1 MPYPFFPHP
10 RTALAI
16 LLLASLRFAMPVH
29 AADPLPPMDDRI
41 VVLLSID
48 GLAAYYIDDPKSDI
62 PNLRA
67 LIADGARAAS
77 MKASTPTVTW
87 VNHATLVTGVNPE
100 KHGVVGNNYYDRA
113 TNKRITLISDP
124 VYDKDQIVKVPTVYD
139 LAKAAGL
146 RTAGIRWPATRNAK
160 TLDWCIPDVA
170 TDAILHKYTTPELFK
185 EATADHIWAD
195 GEAQDRTSD
204 TRIVSDKM
212 CTDVFNMVV
221 HKHRPQL
228 ALLHLINVDHI
239 EHLDGPRTPEAYAAV
254 KAADAQVG
262 LVWQELEKD
271 FPGKA
276 TLVVV
281 SDHGFSPNEHRIN
294 PSDILEKAGLLEVKN
309 LHVVGGKVRAVVQ
322 GGSVLLYI
330 LDDANH
336 AAIAQQVTDAFTPV
350 DGISKIVPTDHL
362 NDYGV
367 ATPQQDP
374 HAPDMILFAK
384 EGYYFGD
391 TSNGAIPE
399 KVKPE
404 HKGSHGHEAEIPD
417 LHAVFMARGVGIK
430 PGARLPEI
438 SNLDVAPTV
447 AALLNV
453 PMPNT
458 DGKSLLDTI
467 NAP

>member
-1 MPYPFFPHP
+1 
-10 RTALAI
+10 
-16 LLLASLRFAMPVH
+16 
-29 AADPLPPMDDRI
+29 MDDRI

-62 PNLRA
+62 PNLKA
-67 LIADGARAAS
+67 IIANGARADS

-87 VNHATLVTGVNPE
+87 VNHATLVTGDNPE
-100 KHGVVGNNYYDRA
+100 RHGVLGNNYYDRA

-160 TLDWCIPDVA
+160 NLDWCIPDVA
-170 TDAILHKYTTPELFK
+170 TDDILHKYTTPELFT
-185 EATADHIWAD
+185 EANAAHIWAD
-195 GEAQDRTSD
+195 GEAQDKTSD
-204 TRIVSDKM
+204 TRIISDKM
-212 CTDVFNMVV
+212 CTDVFNFVV
-221 HKHRPQL
+221 HTHRPQL
-228 ALLHLINVDHI
+228 ALLHLINVDHV
-239 EHLDGPRTPEAYAAV
+239 EHMSGPRSPEAYAAV
-254 KAADAQVG
+254 HTADEQVG
-262 LVWQELEKD
+262 EVWNELEKD

-281 SDHGFSPNEHRIN
+281 SDHGFSANEHRIN
-294 PSDILEKAGLLEVKN
+294 PADILQNANLLEVKN

-330 LDDANH
+330 LDAAHHDA
-336 AAIAQQVTDAFTPV
+336 IQQQVTDAFTPV
-350 DGISKIVPTDHL
+350 EGISKIVPTDHL

-399 KVKPE
+399 KAKPE

-417 LHAVFMARGVGIK
+417 LHAVFLARGVGIK
-430 PGARLPEI
+430 PGAHLGEI
-438 SNLDVAPTV
+438 SNLDIAPTI
-447 AALLNV
+447 ADLLNIS
-453 PMPNT
+453 MPNT
-458 DGKSLLDTI
+458 DGKSLLNSI
-467 NAP
+467 GVP

>member
-1 MPYPFFPHP
+1 
-10 RTALAI
+10 
-16 LLLASLRFAMPVH
+16 
-29 AADPLPPMDDRI
+29 
-41 VVLLSID
+41 
-48 GLAAYYIDDPKSDI
+48 
-62 PNLRA
+62 
-67 LIADGARAAS
+67 

-87 VNHATLVTGVNPE
+87 TNHVTLVTGVNPE
-100 KHGVVGNNYYDRA
+100 KHGVLGNNYYDRA
-113 TNKRITLISDP
+113 TNKRVTLISDP

-160 TLDWCIPDVA
+160 SLDFCIPDVA
-170 TDAILHKYTTPELFK
+170 TDAILHKYTTPELFN
-185 EATADHIWAD
+185 EAAADHIWSD
-195 GEAQDRTSD
+195 GEAQDKDKTSD
-204 TRIVSDKM
+204 VRIISDKM
-212 CTDVFNMVV
+212 CTNVFLMLLQ
-221 HKHRPQL
+221 KHRPQL
-228 ALLHLINVDHI
+228 ALLHLINVDHV
-239 EHLDGPRTPEAYAAV
+239 EHLDGPRSPEAYAAV
-254 KAADAQVG
+254 HTADAQVG
-262 LVWQELEKD
+262 QVWQELQKD

-294 PSDILEKAGLLEVKN
+294 PSDLLQKAGLLDVKN

-336 AAIAQQVTDAFTPV
+336 AAVTQQVTDTFTPV
-350 DGISKIVPTDHL
+350 EGVSKIVPTDHL

-374 HAPDMILFAK
+374 HAPDMIIFAK

-399 KVKPE
+399 KAKPE

-417 LHAVFMARGVGIK
+417 LHAMFIAAGLGIK
-430 PGARLPEI
+430 PNAHLGEI
-438 SNLDVAPTV
+438 SNLDIAPTI
-447 AALLNV
+447 AALLNL
-453 PMPNT
+453 PMPHT
-458 DGKSLLDTI
+458 DGKSLLPTI
-467 NAP
+467 NTPESQPPQAHWLPRRGHNVLPPRTPNSRTLQPPPFVIYQSSFVIPVRIERGQQNTY